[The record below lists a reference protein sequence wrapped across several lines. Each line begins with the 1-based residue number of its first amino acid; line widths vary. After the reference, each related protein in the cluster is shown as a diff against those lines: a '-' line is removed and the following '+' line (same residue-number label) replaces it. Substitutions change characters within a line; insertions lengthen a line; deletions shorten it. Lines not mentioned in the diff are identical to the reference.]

1 VACGQTA
8 SGRAINFTIDSVPD
22 SLVQQGVFAD
32 YFDSGALLS
41 SLIKI
46 DPGAAVTVEVLLQIV
61 VLRIADYTLLVAES
75 RNPGLR

>member
-1 VACGQTA
+1 MACGQTA

-46 DPGAAVTVEVLLQIV
+46 DPGAAVTVEVLLQIDWWMMFV
-61 VLRIADYTLLVAES
+61 TVEVLVDDDE
-75 RNPGLR
+75 